1 MWLRR
6 LRRRTRAERA
16 NAGACDVALAFD
28 PTRRLAAIVVGR
40 AGMDLY
46 PVPDGV
52 ETESAEQFA
61 AEIGGSAGNIAVAIT
76 RQDHP
81 AALLGALSDD
91 AVGRFVRVHL
101 ERYAVDTS
109 RCRTVTGAFRTSLAV
124 CETRPDDSETVF
136 YRNGAVDLQLR
147 ADDFDSS
154 FVAGASFLVVT
165 GTALAAEPSRAA
177 ALHALALA
185 RATGT
190 FSILDVDYRPVSW
203 SSKEET
209 RRALADAARL
219 SDAIVGN
226 DEEFAVL
233 AGDPGGGFEAANAFV
248 RNGGRFVVFKRGN
261 AGSVTITAD
270 GSFETGIFAVDA
282 KKPFGSGDAFL
293 GSLVVGLRCGLSLEP
308 AVRRAAAAAAYVV
321 ARRGCAF
328 AMPTAAELDAFMLG
342 HPSN

>member
-1 MWLRR
+1 M
-6 LRRRTRAERA
+6 
-16 NAGACDVALAFD
+16 GLAFD
-28 PTRRLAAIVVGR
+28 RTRPLAAIVLGR

-46 PVPDGV
+46 PLPDGV
-52 ETESAEQFA
+52 ETESAEHFA

-91 AVGRFVRVHL
+91 AVGRFVRAHL
-101 ERYAVDTS
+101 QRYRVDTS
-109 RCRTVTGAFRTSLAV
+109 RCRSVTGAWRTSLAI

-154 FVAGASFLVVT
+154 FVAAASFLIVT
-165 GTALAAEPSRAA
+165 GTALAEEPSRTAV
-177 ALHALALA
+177 LHALALA
-185 RATGT
+185 RAAGT
-190 FSILDVDYRPVSW
+190 FSIFDVDYRPVSW
-203 SSKEET
+203 SSRDET
-209 RRALADAARL
+209 TRVSAGAVPLC
-219 SDAIVGN
+219 DAIVGN

-233 AGDPGGGFEAANAFV
+233 AGEPAGALRYAADFASQS
-248 RNGGRFVVFKRGN
+248 GRFVIFKRGS
-261 AGSVTITAD
+261 AGSITINAD
-270 GSFETGIFAVDA
+270 GRFETGIFAVDA

-293 GSLVVGLRCGLSLEP
+293 GSLVVGLRAGLSLEA

-328 AMPTAAELDAFMLG
+328 AMPSIAQLDRFIQD